1 MPTPHGSRGGM
12 AFSADE
18 VRVLR
23 RALAQALHP
32 AVPAQLTLGTHGAD
46 LWAEDVQEALRL
58 AEAIDEAAQ
67 EGGRLRSFLL
77 DELSRYRSALP
88 GSARGYL
95 ERLEEAV
102 TDGYLPG
109 PDDLS
114 ALRSLS
120 RLPCGPGER
129 SRRSRLAG
137 RCHALAEAAV
147 RVRLAL
153 STGFPHP
160 SPAPALAPRHL
171 AAVPSPTPA
180 PAPGHL
186 SALAAVPPSSPTD
199 RAGGPIPMSSPT
211 EPRSTDAAATA
222 AASEPGHRAPR
233 VPTPSELFARR
244 PKPSAHPPVHT
255 AVRTPVRTPLREGD
269 ELATGTG

>member
-1 MPTPHGSRGGM
+1 M

-32 AVPAQLTLGTHGAD
+32 AVPVQLTLGTSGAD

-102 TDGYLPG
+102 TDGYLPT

-120 RLPCGPGER
+120 RLPCGPAER

-147 RVRLAL
+147 RERLAL

-160 SPAPALAPRHL
+160 VTAPTAGAPRHL
-171 AAVPSPTPA
+171 SAVPSPAAA
-180 PAPGHL
+180 PCYL
-186 SALAAVPPSSPTD
+186 SALAAAVPNSPTE
-199 RAGGPIPMSSPT
+199 RAGGPIPMSST
-211 EPRSTDAAATA
+211 TDPAATTA
-222 AASEPGHRAPR
+222 PADPAHRAPR

-255 AVRTPVRTPLREGD
+255 AARTPLRTTARDGE

>member
-32 AVPAQLTLGTHGAD
+32 TVPAHLPLGAD
-46 LWAEDVQEALRL
+46 LAALWAEDVQEALRL
-58 AEAIDEAAQ
+58 AEAIDEAVQ
-67 EGGRLRSFLL
+67 EGGRLRGFLL
-77 DELSRYRSALP
+77 AELARYRTALP

-102 TDGYLPG
+102 TDGYLPE

-120 RLPCGPGER
+120 RQPCGPYER
-129 SRRSRLAG
+129 TRRSRLAG

-147 RVRLAL
+147 RERLERAPRHL
-153 STGFPHP
+153 TAVP
-160 SPAPALAPRHL
+160 SPAPAGGLM
-171 AAVPSPTPA
+171 TMPA
-180 PAPGHL
+180 P
-186 SALAAVPPSSPTD
+186 D
-199 RAGGPIPMSSPT
+199 RA
-211 EPRSTDAAATA
+211 AAARIPPPA
-222 AASEPGHRAPR
+222 D
-233 VPTPSELFARR
+233 LFARR
-244 PKPSAHPPVHT
+244 PKPPTPPASET
-255 AVRTPVRTPLREGD
+255 APPEELEE

>member
-1 MPTPHGSRGGM
+1 M

-32 AVPAQLTLGTHGAD
+32 AVPVHLHGPDRPAIAGPAAE

-58 AEAIDEAAQ
+58 TEAIDEAVR
-67 EGGRLRSFLL
+67 EGGRLRAFLL
-77 DELSRYRSALP
+77 ADLGRYRDALP
-88 GSARGYL
+88 GSAGGYL

-109 PDDLS
+109 PEDLT
-114 ALRSLS
+114 ALRALT
-120 RLPCGPGER
+120 RQPCGQQER

-147 RVRLAL
+147 RERLAL
-153 STGFPHP
+153 TTGQ
-160 SPAPALAPRHL
+160 PRHL
-171 AAVPSPTPA
+171 VAVPSPAAPPRSLPTP
-180 PAPGHL
+180 L
-186 SALAAVPPSSPTD
+186 
-199 RAGGPIPMSSPT
+199 GGRIPMSS
-211 EPRSTDAAATA
+211 TDSPDEQPAAAPRT
-222 AASEPGHRAPR
+222 PPRPHRM
-233 VPTPSELFARR
+233 PTPAELFGRR
-244 PKPSAHPPVHT
+244 PKPPARPAAPDDP
-255 AVRTPVRTPLREGD
+255 APEEI

>member
-1 MPTPHGSRGGM
+1 M

-32 AVPAQLTLGTHGAD
+32 AVPAQLPLGAHTLSAD
-46 LWAEDVQEALRL
+46 LWAEDVQESLRL

-67 EGGRLRSFLL
+67 EGGRLRGFLQ
-77 DELSRYRSALP
+77 DELARYRAALP
-88 GSARGYL
+88 GSSSGYL

-102 TDGYLPG
+102 ADGYLPG

-120 RLPCGPGER
+120 RLPCGSVER

-147 RVRLAL
+147 RERLAL
-153 STGFPHP
+153 GSGLPRP
-160 SPAPALAPRHL
+160 SAAVESAPAARHL
-171 AAVPSPTPA
+171 TAVPSS
-180 PAPGHL
+180 L
-186 SALAAVPPSSPTD
+186 SPEQLEDP
-199 RAGGPIPMSSPT
+199 
-211 EPRSTDAAATA
+211 
-222 AASEPGHRAPR
+222 
-233 VPTPSELFARR
+233 
-244 PKPSAHPPVHT
+244 
-255 AVRTPVRTPLREGD
+255 
-269 ELATGTG
+269 

>member
-1 MPTPHGSRGGM
+1 M

-32 AVPAQLTLGTHGAD
+32 AVPLHFRLPERPAYADTGAA

-58 AEAIDEAAQ
+58 TEAIDEAVQ
-67 EGGRLRSFLL
+67 EGGRLRAFLL
-77 DELSRYRSALP
+77 ADLARYRAALP

-109 PDDLS
+109 PEDLT
-114 ALRSLS
+114 ALRGLS
-120 RLPCGPGER
+120 RQPCGQHER

-147 RVRLAL
+147 RERLAL
-153 STGFPHP
+153 TSGQ
-160 SPAPALAPRHL
+160 RHL
-171 AAVPSPTPA
+171 VAVPSP
-180 PAPGHL
+180 
-186 SALAAVPPSSPTD
+186 AAPPSSPLIPV
-199 RAGGPIPMSSPT
+199 GGRIPMSST
-211 EPRSTDAAATA
+211 EPPVEQP
-222 AASEPGHRAPR
+222 AASRKGAPR
-233 VPTPSELFARR
+233 GPQGQQPARPHRMPTPAELFGRR
-244 PKPSAHPPVHT
+244 PKPPVHPDRPAHPAEQAAPED
-255 AVRTPVRTPLREGD
+255 L

>member
-32 AVPAQLTLGTHGAD
+32 AVPVHFQLPDRPLLYADAGAA
-46 LWAEDVQEALRL
+46 LWAEDVQDALRL
-58 AEAIDEAAQ
+58 TEAIDEAVQ
-67 EGGRLRSFLL
+67 EGGRLRAFLL
-77 DELSRYRSALP
+77 ADLTRYRAALP
-88 GSARGYL
+88 GSASGYL

-109 PDDLS
+109 PEDLT
-114 ALRSLS
+114 ALRGLS
-120 RLPCGPGER
+120 RQPCGQHER

-147 RVRLAL
+147 RERLAL
-153 STGFPHP
+153 TSGQ
-160 SPAPALAPRHL
+160 RHL
-171 AAVPSPTPA
+171 VAVPSP
-180 PAPGHL
+180 
-186 SALAAVPPSSPTD
+186 AAPPSSPLIPV
-199 RAGGPIPMSSPT
+199 GGRIPMSST
-211 EPRSTDAAATA
+211 EHPAEQPAAARK
-222 AASEPGHRAPR
+222 GAPR
-233 VPTPSELFARR
+233 GPQDQRPARPHRMPTPAELFGRR
-244 PKPSAHPPVHT
+244 PKAAPHPDRPVHP
-255 AVRTPVRTPLREGD
+255 AAPEDL

>member
-1 MPTPHGSRGGM
+1 M

-32 AVPAQLTLGTHGAD
+32 AVPAQLSVLGYQSSG

-58 AEAIDEAAQ
+58 TEAIDEAVQ
-67 EGGRLRSFLL
+67 EGGRLRAFLL
-77 DELSRYRSALP
+77 ADLARYREALP
-88 GSARGYL
+88 GSAGGYL

-109 PDDLS
+109 PEDLT
-114 ALRSLS
+114 ALRTLS
-120 RLPCGPGER
+120 RLPCGTTER

-147 RVRLAL
+147 RERLAL
-153 STGFPHP
+153 TSGQ
-160 SPAPALAPRHL
+160 RHL
-171 AAVPSPTPA
+171 TAVPSPAA
-180 PAPGHL
+180 PLRQPT
-186 SALAAVPPSSPTD
+186 LAGPITT
-199 RAGGPIPMSSPT
+199 GGRIPMSSPADSPT
-211 EPRSTDAAATA
+211 PKATPTA
-222 AASEPGHRAPR
+222 AAKPPAPAPAPAGGTQPHRM
-233 VPTPSELFARR
+233 PTPAELFGRR
-244 PKPSAHPPVHT
+244 PKPADHPDT
-255 AVRTPVRTPLREGD
+255 TPEEL

>member
-1 MPTPHGSRGGM
+1 M

-32 AVPAQLTLGTHGAD
+32 AVPAQLSLGTQCAD

-120 RLPCGPGER
+120 RLPCGPVER

-160 SPAPALAPRHL
+160 APAPAVAARHL

-180 PAPGHL
+180 PAPGLL

-211 EPRSTDAAATA
+211 EPRKTDAAATA
-222 AASEPGHRAPR
+222 AASEPGRRAPR

-255 AVRTPVRTPLREGD
+255 AARTPVRAPLREGD

>member
-32 AVPAQLTLGTHGAD
+32 AVPAPLPAGAD

-67 EGGRLRSFLL
+67 EGGRLRGFLL
-77 DELSRYRSALP
+77 AELVRYRGALP

-102 TDGYLPG
+102 ADGYLPT
-109 PDDLS
+109 PEDLS

-120 RLPCGPGER
+120 RLPCGTTER

-137 RCHALAEAAV
+137 RCHALAETAV
-147 RVRLAL
+147 RERLAL
-153 STGFPHP
+153 STGLPR
-160 SPAPALAPRHL
+160 PAIAPDAVRGAVPTRHL
-171 AAVPSPTPA
+171 AAV
-180 PAPGHL
+180 
-186 SALAAVPPSSPTD
+186 PSSPTD

-211 EPRSTDAAATA
+211 PEPRRPESA
-222 AASEPGHRAPR
+222 
-233 VPTPSELFARR
+233 PTPPPPARPRSPRIPTPAELFARR
-244 PKPSAHPPVHT
+244 AKPAAPD
-255 AVRTPVRTPLREGD
+255 EE

>member
-1 MPTPHGSRGGM
+1 M

-32 AVPAQLTLGTHGAD
+32 SVPAQLPPGAHTLSAD

-67 EGGRLRSFLL
+67 EGGRLRGFLL
-77 DELSRYRSALP
+77 AELSRYRAALP
-88 GSARGYL
+88 GGSGGYL

-102 TDGYLPG
+102 ADGYLPG
-109 PDDLS
+109 PEDLT

-129 SRRSRLAG
+129 ARRSRLAG

-147 RVRLAL
+147 RERLAL
-153 STGFPHP
+153 PRPCAAPESV
-160 SPAPALAPRHL
+160 PAARHL
-171 AAVPSPTPA
+171 TAVPSSLP
-180 PAPGHL
+180 
-186 SALAAVPPSSPTD
+186 D
-199 RAGGPIPMSSPT
+199 RAGGPIPMSSPAAPRRADAPQPPADPPADC
-211 EPRSTDAAATA
+211 PRS
-222 AASEPGHRAPR
+222 G
-233 VPTPSELFARR
+233 
-244 PKPSAHPPVHT
+244 PV
-255 AVRTPVRTPLREGD
+255 AL
-269 ELATGTG
+269 L

>member
-32 AVPAQLTLGTHGAD
+32 AVPVHLQTADRPPFTGAGAD
-46 LWAEDVQEALRL
+46 LWAEDVQDALRL
-58 AEAIDEAAQ
+58 TEAIDEAVR
-67 EGGRLRSFLL
+67 EGGRLRAFLL
-77 DELSRYRSALP
+77 ADLGRYRAALP
-88 GSARGYL
+88 GSASGYL

-109 PDDLS
+109 PEDLT
-114 ALRSLS
+114 ALRGLT
-120 RLPCGPGER
+120 RQPCGQHER

-147 RVRLAL
+147 RERLAL
-153 STGFPHP
+153 TTGQ
-160 SPAPALAPRHL
+160 RHL
-171 AAVPSPTPA
+171 VAVPSP
-180 PAPGHL
+180 
-186 SALAAVPPSSPTD
+186 AAPPSSLPTPV
-199 RAGGPIPMSSPT
+199 GGRIPMSS
-211 EPRSTDAAATA
+211 TDAGTEKPAA
-222 AASEPGHRAPR
+222 PQNPPHPHRM
-233 VPTPSELFARR
+233 PTPAELFGRR
-244 PKPSAHPPVHT
+244 PKPPARPAAP
-255 AVRTPVRTPLREGD
+255 AAPEDL